1 MKAIIKNGVVAN
13 IIVAGESYE
22 PPEGTSLVD
31 LGPGCVVG
39 ASFDGSTFT
48 PPAPVAPSSEDIN
61 AERERRLIAGVT
73 ISVNGYGDI
82 PLQGRPADQINLLAL
97 KDTARDL
104 DAAGVTA
111 AVIPFRDADNVTHML
126 TPDQMMELAD
136 SGKTAASAIYQASW
150 AIKARNDLATIDIA
164 DDQYWSA

>member
-1 MKAIIKNGVVAN
+1 MPRYKVVNGETIELTDDEIAALDAAAAEAETRR
-13 IIVAGESYE
+13 VAGI
-22 PPEGTSLVD
+22 
-31 LGPGCVVG
+31 
-39 ASFDGSTFT
+39 
-48 PPAPVAPSSEDIN
+48 PAKVN
-61 AERERRLIAGVT
+61 AERERRLSAGVT
-73 ISVNGYGDI
+73 ISVTDYGDI

-111 AVIPFRDADNVTHML
+111 AVIPFRDADNTTHML

-136 SGKTAASAIYQASW
+136 KGKTAASAIYQASW
-150 AIKARNDLATIDIA
+150 TIKARNDLATIDIT